1 MMWRVRWPRLM
12 RAGIA
17 TLLSV
22 PLLLLDAA
30 WPAVPGPLLDALQL
44 AKPTSRLE
52 APAFDLAGFDN
63 RSPPICVYRNKAGEM
78 VSLARLYGS
87 SPV

>member
-52 APAFDLAGFDN
+52 APAFDLPTLSG
-63 RSPPICVYRNKAGEM
+63 RPVR
-78 VSLARLYGS
+78 LADLRGRPVLLYFWATW
-87 SPV
+87 

>member
-30 WPAVPGPLLDALQL
+30 WPAVPGPVLDALQL
-44 AKPTSRLE
+44 A
-52 APAFDLAGFDN
+52 
-63 RSPPICVYRNKAGEM
+63 
-78 VSLARLYGS
+78 
-87 SPV
+87 

>member
-1 MMWRVRWPRLM
+1 MMWRMRRSRLL

-17 TLLSV
+17 MVLSV

-30 WPAVPGPLLDALQL
+30 WPAVPVPLLDALQL

-52 APAFDLAGFDN
+52 APAFDLVTVSG
-63 RSPPICVYRNKAGEM
+63 RSVR
-78 VSLARLYGS
+78 LADLRGRAVLLYFWAS
-87 SPV
+87 W

>member
-1 MMWRVRWPRLM
+1 MMWRMRWPRLM

-52 APAFDLAGFDN
+52 APAFDLATLSG
-63 RSPPICVYRNKAGEM
+63 RSVR
-78 VSLARLYGS
+78 LADLRGRPVLLYFWATW
-87 SPV
+87 

>member
-22 PLLLLDAA
+22 PLLLLDVA

-52 APAFDLAGFDN
+52 APTFDLPTLSG
-63 RSPPICVYRNKAGEM
+63 RSVR
-78 VSLARLYGS
+78 LADLRGRPVLLYFWATW
-87 SPV
+87 

>member
-52 APAFDLAGFDN
+52 APAFDLPTLGGQSV
-63 RSPPICVYRNKAGEM
+63 R
-78 VSLARLYGS
+78 LADLRGRPVLLYFWATW
-87 SPV
+87 

>member
-1 MMWRVRWPRLM
+1 M

-17 TLLSV
+17 TVLSV

-52 APAFDLAGFDN
+52 APAFDLPTLSG
-63 RSPPICVYRNKAGEM
+63 RSVR
-78 VSLARLYGS
+78 LADLRGRPVLLYFWATW
-87 SPV
+87 

>member
-52 APAFDLAGFDN
+52 APAFDLATLSG
-63 RSPPICVYRNKAGEM
+63 RSVR
-78 VSLARLYGS
+78 LADLRGRPVLLYFWATW
-87 SPV
+87 

>member
-52 APAFDLAGFDN
+52 APAFDLPTLGG
-63 RSPPICVYRNKAGEM
+63 RSVR
-78 VSLARLYGS
+78 LADLRGRPVLLYFWATW
-87 SPV
+87 

>member
-1 MMWRVRWPRLM
+1 MMWRVRGPRLM

-17 TLLSV
+17 TLLSM

-30 WPAVPGPLLDALQL
+30 WPAVSGPLLDALQL

-52 APAFDLAGFDN
+52 APAFDLPTLSG
-63 RSPPICVYRNKAGEM
+63 RSVR
-78 VSLARLYGS
+78 LADLRGRPVLLYFWATW
-87 SPV
+87 

>member
-52 APAFDLAGFDN
+52 APAFDLPTLSG
-63 RSPPICVYRNKAGEM
+63 RSVR
-78 VSLARLYGS
+78 LADIRGRPVLLYFWATW
-87 SPV
+87 

>member
-17 TLLSV
+17 TILSV

-52 APAFDLAGFDN
+52 APAFDLPTLSG
-63 RSPPICVYRNKAGEM
+63 RSVR
-78 VSLARLYGS
+78 LADLRGRPVLLYFWATW
-87 SPV
+87 

>member
-1 MMWRVRWPRLM
+1 M

-30 WPAVPGPLLDALQL
+30 WPAVPMPLLDALQL
-44 AKPTSRLE
+44 AKPASRLE
-52 APAFDLAGFDN
+52 APAFDLPTLGG
-63 RSPPICVYRNKAGEM
+63 RSVR
-78 VSLARLYGS
+78 LADLRGRPVLLYFWATW
-87 SPV
+87 

>member
-1 MMWRVRWPRLM
+1 M

-52 APAFDLAGFDN
+52 APAFDLPTLSG
-63 RSPPICVYRNKAGEM
+63 RSVR
-78 VSLARLYGS
+78 LADLRGRPVLLYFWATW
-87 SPV
+87 

>member
-1 MMWRVRWPRLM
+1 MMWRMRWPRLM

-52 APAFDLAGFDN
+52 APAFDLPTLSG
-63 RSPPICVYRNKAGEM
+63 RSVR
-78 VSLARLYGS
+78 LADLRGRPVLLYFWATW
-87 SPV
+87 

>member
-1 MMWRVRWPRLM
+1 MMWRMRWPRLM

-30 WPAVPGPLLDALQL
+30 WSAVPGPLLDALQL

-52 APAFDLAGFDN
+52 APAFDLPTLGG
-63 RSPPICVYRNKAGEM
+63 RSVR
-78 VSLARLYGS
+78 LADLRGRPVLLYFWATW
-87 SPV
+87 

>member
-1 MMWRVRWPRLM
+1 MMWRMRWPRLM

-30 WPAVPGPLLDALQL
+30 WPAVPVPLLDALQL

-52 APAFDLAGFDN
+52 APAFDLPTLSG
-63 RSPPICVYRNKAGEM
+63 RSVR
-78 VSLARLYGS
+78 LADLRGRPVLLYFWATW
-87 SPV
+87 

>member
-1 MMWRVRWPRLM
+1 M

-30 WPAVPGPLLDALQL
+30 WPAVPRPVLDALQL
-44 AKPTSRLE
+44 A
-52 APAFDLAGFDN
+52 
-63 RSPPICVYRNKAGEM
+63 
-78 VSLARLYGS
+78 
-87 SPV
+87 

>member
-1 MMWRVRWPRLM
+1 MMWRMLRSRLL

-17 TLLSV
+17 TVLSV

-30 WPAVPGPLLDALQL
+30 WPAVPVPLLDALQL

-52 APAFDLAGFDN
+52 APPFDLATVSG
-63 RSPPICVYRNKAGEM
+63 RSVR
-78 VSLARLYGS
+78 LADLRGRAVLLYFWAS
-87 SPV
+87 W

>member
-52 APAFDLAGFDN
+52 APAFDLPTLSG
-63 RSPPICVYRNKAGEM
+63 RSVR
-78 VSLARLYGS
+78 LADLRGRPVLLYFWATW
-87 SPV
+87 